1 LQRSR
6 NGCVIGIVHG
16 SFATFLFT
24 YLQGSSPMKTLLS
37 RLATASAA
45 FAVLFLISCQDLP
58 IDPWDPGDGGGHGG
72 GRDTTWDGDCDTN
85 WDWDDDRD
93 NVGDTIIDG
102 DTVII
107 WKRN

>member
-1 LQRSR
+1 
-6 NGCVIGIVHG
+6 
-16 SFATFLFT
+16 
-24 YLQGSSPMKTLLS
+24 MKTLLS

-45 FAVLFLISCQDLP
+45 FAALFFISCQDLP

-72 GRDTTWDGDCDTN
+72 PDTTWDGDCDTN

-93 NVGDTIIDG
+93 TVGVGDTVIDG

-107 WKRN
+107 WRRK

>member
-1 LQRSR
+1 
-6 NGCVIGIVHG
+6 
-16 SFATFLFT
+16 
-24 YLQGSSPMKTLLS
+24 MKTLLS

-58 IDPWDPGDGGGHGG
+58 IEPWDPGDGGGHGG
-72 GRDTTWDGDCDTN
+72 GRDTTWDGDCDIN